1 MGSKKSTPPASQ
13 LLHCGVEEQTQPLC
27 GRAAEEAVFA
37 GVLLIYYCATN
48 HHRLSSRKQPPA
60 MTSHFLCVSPSTAS
74 LGPALLQGCHQGVG
88 QIAIWRLDW
97 GRICIWSC
105 SGCCQSSF
113 PGGHAAE
120 DTGFLLAVCGKPS
133 SAPRGGLQCLATR
146 AFPTRMLISSS
157 QQRESPRTSL
167 SARQSL
173 VSTT

>member
-97 GRICIWSC
+97 GRICIWAC

-120 DTGFLLAVCGKPS
+120 DTGFLLAVCGKLS
-133 SAPRGGLQCLATR
+133 SAPRGGLQCLATQ